1 MKIELE
7 GMLNVRDLGGL
18 VGQDGRKIKTGRII
32 RSDNLSGATERDCA
46 FLKEYG
52 LKKIVDFRTAAEIEN
67 SPDKAISGAE
77 HVKCPILKS
86 LTVGITRKEEKEEK
100 SLARILLDFSKELG
114 PGGKA
119 WLASLYVPLV
129 SDPFCLK
136 GYRTFLDILKDNKD
150 GAVLYHC
157 SAGKDRVGVG
167 TALFLS
173 ILGVSREDI
182 INDYLLTNE
191 SYASVIK
198 AAEELGRQEGVDEE
212 IINTIEPLS
221 GVDVSYISAAFDVI
235 DNKFGGMERFL
246 SEQMGIDEFYIKQ
259 LKNNY
264 LVLDNL

>member
-18 VGQDGRKIKTGRII
+18 VAQDGRKIKMGRII

-46 FLKEYG
+46 YLKEYG
-52 LKKIVDFRTAAEIEN
+52 LKKIVDFRTEAEIES
-67 SPDKAISGAE
+67 SPDKVIFGVE
-77 HVKCPILKS
+77 HMECPILES
-86 LTVGITRKEEKEEK
+86 LTAGITRKEEKKEK

-114 PGGKA
+114 QGGKA

-136 GYRTFLDILKDNKD
+136 GYRRFFDTLKDNQD

-182 INDYLLTNE
+182 IKDYLLTNE

-198 AAEELGRQEGVDEE
+198 AAQALGREEGVDEE
-212 IINTIEPLS
+212 IIKTIEPLS
-221 GVDVSYISAAFDVI
+221 GVDVSYINAAFDVI
-235 DNKFGGMERFL
+235 DNKNGGMESFL
-246 SEQMGIDEFYIKQ
+246 REQLGIDELYVNQ